1 MKYRV
6 TLLLSVLLAF
16 TGCITVNVPLGG
28 GETAPSFQWELR
40 WDTPRESGDVL
51 FSNALRIK
59 DLDAS
64 GSYQLSGMV
73 VKQDDGTVIESS
85 TNRWVSRPGAM
96 LSEMLSRDL
105 LASRNYP
112 AVFRTAASVNNLLTI
127 EGYIREFG
135 ATRVDSLTWIA
146 VLDVDVTLLGDR
158 GAVVLMQQ
166 NYRYERRMDEPGFKP
181 LADQMS
187 VLGSLWS
194 EAVMSDIAAVLVHR

>member
-6 TLLLSVLLAF
+6 TFFLSLLLVF

-28 GETAPSFQWELR
+28 GESVPSFQWELR
-40 WDTPRESGDVL
+40 WDIPSEPGGL
-51 FSNALRIK
+51 IFSNALRIK
-59 DLDAS
+59 DLDAA

-73 VKQDDGTVIESS
+73 VKRDDGTVTESS
-85 TNRWVSRPGAM
+85 TNRWASRPGAM
-96 LSEMLSRDL
+96 LSEMLSRDI
-105 LASRNYP
+105 LARGNFP
-112 AVFRTAASVNNLLTI
+112 AVFRTATSVDNLFTV

-146 VLDVDVTLLGDR
+146 VLDVDLTLFGDR
-158 GAVVLMQQ
+158 GAVVLLQE

-194 EAVMSDIAAVLVHR
+194 EAVMSDIAAVLIHR